1 MKHHLSFLL
10 LPLALAA
17 GCAQNVSAPA
27 SQPSTSVQ
35 AASAPLAPPSLSAT
49 VSPGGTIHLEADK
62 ATLTGSTVQT
72 KLPGFTGSG
81 YAGEFQTDGAKA
93 VWTIPHARA
102 GLYRVVIRYATPY
115 GVKSYDLVVNGS
127 RLSGMFAATNG
138 AWADQ
143 PAGQVELQSG
153 ANTVSIEKGWGYYD
167 IDAIDLAPTIAAP
180 ALKAPPL
187 TPSDTQATPQARVL
201 LRTVA
206 SAYGTKTL
214 SGQYDTDDTRY
225 VQTTTGKTP
234 ALMGGDLI
242 EYSPSRLAHGSDPKN
257 ESERLIQAA
266 KAGQIV
272 TLSWHWNAPAGLIDN
287 KNALVDGKPTDE
299 AWYKGFNANA
309 TTFDVQRALADPH
322 SPEYALLLRDIDAI
336 AVQLQKFSDAG
347 VPVLWRPLH
356 EAEGGWFWWG
366 AHGPQPFKQLWQLMH
381 DRLTHVHHLHNLI
394 WVYSDTQS
402 LSPAWYPG
410 DDVVDIVG
418 VDAYPSDV
426 ADPLSSTW
434 ETMLAQHGRRK
445 LLALTEFGG
454 VPDVDK
460 MRRYGVRWAY
470 FVSWTGDVGP
480 HKMTADTLKRLYQE
494 PSVITQETLRPA
506 KP

>member
-1 MKHHLSFLL
+1 MKHIPLL
-10 LPLALAA
+10 LLGLALAI
-17 GCAQNVSAPA
+17 GCAHTAAVQTA
-27 SQPSTSVQ
+27 SVPTPSETV
-35 AASAPLAPPSLSAT
+35 PAPPSNTLSPLNA
-49 VSPGGTIHLEADK
+49 VHLTADK
-62 ATLTGSTVQT
+62 AALTGCTVQT

-102 GLYRVVIRYATPY
+102 GLYRATIRYATPY
-115 GVKSYDLVVNGS
+115 GAKGYDLVVNGA
-127 RLSGMFAATNG
+127 RLSGMFAATKG

-167 IDAIDLAPTIAAP
+167 INAIDLAPVIAAP

-187 TPSDTQATPQARVL
+187 TLSDTQATPQARAL
-201 LRTVA
+201 LRTMA

-225 VQTTTGKTP
+225 VQTTTKRTP

-272 TLSWHWNAPAGLIDN
+272 TLSWHWNAPAGLIDK
-287 KNALVDGKPTDE
+287 KNARVDGKPTDE
-299 AWYKGFNANA
+299 SWYKGFNANA
-309 TTFDVQRALADPH
+309 TTFNVQRALADTH

-336 AVQLQKFSDAG
+336 AVQLQKFSAAD

-366 AHGPQPFKQLWQLMH
+366 AHGPEPFKQLWRLMH

-434 ETMLAQHGRRK
+434 ETMLRQHGRRK

-480 HKMTADTLKRLYQE
+480 HKMTADTLKRVYQE